1 MSIPDLG
8 KWAKHQRDQY
18 ILYLRGKPSKMTP
31 SKIEKL
37 ISIGFEESIEERAV
51 VGGEATTAS
60 TASELLTNNG
70 DNDET
75 ADDGI
80 GDLDGVGGSQG
91 EEGGEGYEEED
102 YEHDGVDKQEEEED
116 GKSQYATRLD
126 DAIVYHDQQH
136 HLDNGH
142 SFDAPQQQ
150 QQQQQ
155 YRLPGDIG
163 DLAYNTYGDGN
174 GGSAQHSARQSG
186 ILGPF
191 HYPQGEGG
199 MHYPA

>member
-1 MSIPDLG
+1 
-8 KWAKHQRDQY
+8 
-18 ILYLRGKPSKMTP
+18 MTP

-60 TASELLTNNG
+60 TASELLTTNG
-70 DNDET
+70 DNDEIV
-75 ADDGI
+75 DDGI

-91 EEGGEGYEEED
+91 EGDGEGYEEVDDENN
-102 YEHDGVDKQEEEED
+102 GVEKEEED
-116 GKSQYATRLD
+116 GGSEYATQLD
-126 DAIVYHDQQH
+126 DAIVYHHHHQQQ

-142 SFDAPQQQ
+142 SFDAPLQH
-150 QQQQQ
+150 QQQ
-155 YRLPGDIG
+155 YPLPGDIG
-163 DLAYNTYGDGN
+163 DLAYNTLGDGN
-174 GGSAQHSARQSG
+174 GGSAQHSARQPG

-199 MHYPA
+199 IHYPAE

>member
-1 MSIPDLG
+1 
-8 KWAKHQRDQY
+8 
-18 ILYLRGKPSKMTP
+18 MTP

-37 ISIGFEESIEERAV
+37 ISVGFEESIEERAV

-70 DNDET
+70 DNDEIV
-75 ADDGI
+75 DDGI

-150 QQQQQ
+150 QHK
-155 YRLPGDIG
+155 YPLPGDIG
-163 DLAYNTYGDGN
+163 DLAYNTLGDGN
-174 GGSAQHSARQSG
+174 GGSAQHSARQPG

-199 MHYPA
+199 IHYPAE

>member
-1 MSIPDLG
+1 
-8 KWAKHQRDQY
+8 
-18 ILYLRGKPSKMTP
+18 MTP

-60 TASELLTNNG
+60 TASELLTNSG
-70 DNDET
+70 DNDEI

-80 GDLDGVGGSQG
+80 GDLNGVGGSQG

-102 YEHDGVDKQEEEED
+102 DDNNGVDKEEED
-116 GKSQYATRLD
+116 GGSEYATRLD
-126 DAIVYHDQQH
+126 DAIVYHHHHQQQ

-142 SFDAPQQQ
+142 SFHAPQQQ
-150 QQQQQ
+150 Q
-155 YRLPGDIG
+155 YPLPEDIG

-199 MHYPA
+199 MHYPAE